1 MLLPENFWIG
11 ALSSSLFGLM
21 GIALLIL
28 GFKIFDWL
36 MPKLDFQ
43 QELKS
48 NPIAIAIVI
57 GSFFYSIAHI
67 IACCLN

>member
-1 MLLPENFWIG
+1 MLPENFVIG
-11 ALSSSLFGLM
+11 LLSSLLFGIM
-21 GIALLIL
+21 GIILLIC
-28 GFKIFDWL
+28 GFKFFDWL

-43 QELKS
+43 EELKS

-57 GSFFYSIAHI
+57 GSFFLSLAHI